1 MKINTGRGKISLFTL
16 LAVWSVSAV
25 TSLPGLAISPILGK
39 LDTIFPKVSH
49 MEIDGLTSLPS
60 LLIIP
65 FMLLTGKFEEKI
77 GKKKLVV
84 IGLAIYLMSA
94 ILYFFADSIV
104 GLILIGCLL
113 GVGAGIVIP
122 LSTSLVATIFV
133 GKYRVSQLGIS
144 SSITNITLV
153 IATFVAG
160 LLANVNWHLPF
171 AVYLLP
177 VVSLLLILIA
187 ETDGELGKAIEAG
200 EVPANTN
207 KVEQPAIKGIKPK
220 NIFLLAC
227 IYFFITYM
235 VLTVAFNLPYVMQTE
250 KFGSSVSGTMISVFF
265 LAIMLP
271 GLFLNT
277 IINVLKNNTN
287 LISSVLIFLG
297 LLVIYLS
304 TNVYLIAIGCILSG
318 LGYGVMQPIV
328 YEKASDISTHK
339 TITLILGIV
348 MSMNYLAILL
358 FPFITQGL
366 QDVFHLSTSRDTF
379 VINATL
385 GVVFTVLLFFGRHR
399 FSVGMDKK
407 YYTKAK
413 K

>member
-1 MKINTGRGKISLFTL
+1 MKTKTGRGTISLFTL

-49 MEIDGLTSLPS
+49 IEIDGLTSLPS

-65 FMLLTGKFEEKI
+65 FMLLSGKMEDKV
-77 GKKKLVV
+77 GKNNLVV
-84 IGLAIYLMSA
+84 IGLVIYLLSA
-94 ILYFFADSIV
+94 ILYFFAESIMS
-104 GLILIGCLL
+104 LILIGCLL

-122 LSTSLVATIFV
+122 LSTSLIATIFK

-144 SSITNITLV
+144 SSITNISLV
-153 IATFVAG
+153 IATFIAG
-160 LLANVNWHLPF
+160 WLAKVDWHLPF

-177 VVSLLLILIA
+177 VISLLLILKA
-187 ETDGELGKAIEAG
+187 ESNGELGKAIQLG
-200 EVPANTN
+200 EVPAEST
-207 KVEQPAIKGIKPK
+207 KVEEPAIKGIKPK

-235 VLTVAFNLPYVMQTE
+235 VLTVVFNLPYLMQTE
-250 KFGSSVSGTMISVFF
+250 KMGSTVSGTMISILF

-271 GLFLNT
+271 GLFLNK
-277 IINVLKNNTN
+277 IIKALKNNTN
-287 LISSVLIFLG
+287 LISSVLIFFG
-297 LLVIYLS
+297 LIVIYVS
-304 TNVYLIAIGCILSG
+304 TNVFLIAVGCILAG
-318 LGYGVMQPIV
+318 LGYGVMQPII

-358 FPFITQGL
+358 FPIMTQGL
-366 QDVFHLSTSRDTF
+366 QDLFHLSTSRDTF
-379 VINATL
+379 LINAIL
-385 GVVFTVLLFFGRHR
+385 GVVFTVLLYFGRYR

-407 YYTKAK
+407 YYTATEK
-413 K
+413 